1 MKKTLFW
8 VLAFWCVASLPSFSQ
23 KPKKMKEHAI
33 VFHLATPDTA
43 AYRALTNQLNNV
55 LEVWPTAKLEVV
67 VHNKGI
73 GFMKKEGNVLISQIE
88 ALTQKGVVFAVCE
101 NTMKSQKITKDQILP
116 TAQYVPVALIEL
128 ALKQEEGWSY
138 IKAGF

>member
-1 MKKTLFW
+1 MKKILFW
-8 VLAFWCVASLPSFSQ
+8 ALAFWCIASLPSFSQ
-23 KPKKMKEHAI
+23 KTKKMNEHAI

-43 AYRALTNQLNNV
+43 AYRALTKQLNNV

-73 GFMKKEGNVLISQIE
+73 GFMKKEGNVLTSQIE

-101 NTMKSQKITKDQILP
+101 NTMKSQKITKDQIL
-116 TAQYVPVALIEL
+116 TVAQYVPVALIEL

>member
-1 MKKTLFW
+1 MKKNLFW
-8 VLAFWCVASLPSFSQ
+8 VLAFWCIASIPSFSQ
-23 KPKKMKEHAI
+23 KTKKMKEHAI
-33 VFHLATPDTA
+33 VFHLATSDTA
-43 AYRALTNQLNNV
+43 AYRALTKQLSNV

-73 GFMKKEGNVLISQIE
+73 GFMKKDGNVLNAQIE
-88 ALTQKGVVFAVCE
+88 ALTQRGVVFAVCE
-101 NTMKSQKITKDQILP
+101 NTMKSQKITKEQILSV
-116 TAQYVPVALIEL
+116 AHYVPVALIEI

>member
-1 MKKTLFW
+1 
-8 VLAFWCVASLPSFSQ
+8 
-23 KPKKMKEHAI
+23 MKEHAI

-43 AYRALTNQLNNV
+43 AYRALTKQLNNV

-73 GFMKKEGNVLISQIE
+73 GFMKKEGNVLTSQIE